1 VCDKGWQ
8 TLHEQEG
15 LRLANFF
22 PLLGIKER
30 AFFSASFVIFEEA
43 FPDLVCRQR
52 IGGSREVA

>member
-1 VCDKGWQ
+1 
-8 TLHEQEG
+8 LHEQEG

-22 PLLGIKER
+22 PLLGINER